1 MDLRQPETIMFQYQK
16 TNRYFAQIAGGLE
29 DMGALELEELGAEEI
44 HPAYR
49 GIYFEAD
56 KRTLYRINYSSRLI
70 TRVLAPLLA
79 FKCETAEILY
89 KTAKNIDWPAIFSVN
104 NTFAVFA
111 TVSNSKITHSQYAG
125 LRLKDSIADFFR
137 DNYGKRPNV
146 DPDNPDAW
154 INIHIE
160 NDRATIGLDASGGSL
175 HRRGYRGETVK
186 APIQE
191 TVAAAIIRLTGWDGE
206 KPFYDPMCGSGTLLC
221 EALMYYCRIPSG
233 ILRKKFGF
241 HMLPDFDAGIW
252 ESVKEEAS
260 KNIRSIPAGLISGS
274 DISKE
279 AVRTSRENIKEIPYG
294 DKISLKV
301 TDFKKIP
308 ELRGYAI
315 VSNPPYGIR
324 MESKDGIED
333 FYKFLGDF
341 LKQRCKGSA
350 AYIYFGNRELIKKT
364 GLKPSWKKP
373 LISGGLDGRLVKY
386 ELY

>member
-1 MDLRQPETIMFQYQK
+1 MFKYQE
-16 TNRYFAQIAGGLE
+16 TNRYFAQISDGLE
-29 DMGALELEELGAEEI
+29 DMGALEIEELGAKEV

-56 KRTLYRINYSSRLI
+56 KRSLYRINYLSRLI

-89 KTAKNIDWPAIFSVN
+89 KTAKNIDWPAIFSVKS
-104 NTFAVFA
+104 TFAVFS

-125 LRLKDSIADFFR
+125 LRLKDSIADLFR

-146 DPDNPDAW
+146 DPDNPDVW
-154 INIHIE
+154 INLHIE
-160 NDRATIGLDASGGSL
+160 NDRATISFDASGGSL

-191 TVAAAIIRLTGWDGE
+191 TVAAAIIRLAGWDGD

-221 EALMYYCRIPSG
+221 EALMSYCRIPSG

-241 HMLPDFDAGIW
+241 QKLPDFDAGIW

-260 KNIRSIPAGLISGS
+260 KSMRSIPSGLISGS

-279 AVRTSRENIKEIPYG
+279 AVYTAKENIKVLPYG

-308 ELRGYAI
+308 ELNGYAI

-341 LKQRCKGSA
+341 LKQRCKGSV
-350 AYIYFGNRELIKKT
+350 AYVYFGNRELIKNT

-373 LISGGLDGRLVKY
+373 LTSGGLDGRLVKY

>member
-1 MDLRQPETIMFQYQK
+1 MFNYQE
-16 TNRYFAQIAGGLE
+16 TNRYFAQISDGLE
-29 DMGALELEELGAEEI
+29 DMGARELEELGAEEI

-49 GIYFEAD
+49 GIYFEAG
-56 KRTLYRINYSSRLI
+56 KASLYRINYSSRLI

-79 FKCETAEILY
+79 FKCETAEVLY
-89 KTAKNIDWPAIFSVN
+89 KTAKNIDWSLLFNVTH
-104 NTFAVFA
+104 TFAVFA

-137 DNYGKRPNV
+137 DSLGKRPNV
-146 DPDNPDAW
+146 DPDNPDLW
-154 INIHIE
+154 INLHIE
-160 NDRATIGLDASGGSL
+160 NNRATISFDTSGGSL
-175 HRRGYRGETVK
+175 HRRGYRGETTK

-191 TVAAAIIRLTGWDGE
+191 TVAAAIIKLTEWDGD

-221 EALMYYCRIPSG
+221 EALMHYCRIPSG

-241 HMLPDFDAGIW
+241 QMLPDFDPKIW
-252 ESVKEEAS
+252 KDVKDGAS
-260 KNIRSIPAGLISGS
+260 KNMRSIQAGLISGS

-279 AVRTSRENIKEIPYG
+279 AVFRARENIKVLPYG

-301 TDFKKIP
+301 TDFKKIQD
-308 ELRGYAI
+308 LNDHVI

-324 MESKDGIED
+324 MESKDGIEN

-341 LKQRCKGSA
+341 LKQRCKNSS
-350 AYIYFGNRELIKKT
+350 AYIYFGNRALIKKT

>member
-1 MDLRQPETIMFQYQK
+1 MFKYQE
-16 TNRYFAQIAGGLE
+16 TNRYFAQISDGLE
-29 DMGALELEELGAEEI
+29 DMGALELDELGAKEI
-44 HPAYR
+44 QPAYR

-56 KRTLYRINYSSRLI
+56 KRSLYRINYSSRLI

-79 FKCETAEILY
+79 FKCETEEILY
-89 KTAKNIDWPAIFSVN
+89 KTAKTIDWSAVFSVKD
-104 NTFAVFA
+104 TFAVFA

-137 DNYGKRPNV
+137 ENFGKRPNV
-146 DPDNPDAW
+146 DPDNPDVW
-154 INIHIE
+154 INLHIE
-160 NDRATIGLDASGGSL
+160 NDRATISFDTSGGSL
-175 HRRGYRGETVK
+175 HRRGYRSETIK

-191 TVAAAIIRLTGWDGE
+191 TVAAAIIKLTGWDGE

-221 EALMYYCRIPSG
+221 EALMHYCRIPSG

-241 HMLPDFDAGIW
+241 QMLPDFDAGIW
-252 ESVKEEAS
+252 KSVKDEVS
-260 KNIRSIPAGLISGS
+260 KNMRSIPAGLISGS
-274 DISKE
+274 DISKA
-279 AVRTSRENIKEIPYG
+279 AVFRARENIKVLPYG
-294 DKISLKV
+294 DKIVLKV
-301 TDFKKIP
+301 TDFKKITG
-308 ELRGYAI
+308 LKDCAI

-324 MESKDGIED
+324 MESKDGIEN

-341 LKQRCKGSA
+341 LKQQCKGSS

-373 LISGGLDGRLVKY
+373 LASGGLDGRFVKY